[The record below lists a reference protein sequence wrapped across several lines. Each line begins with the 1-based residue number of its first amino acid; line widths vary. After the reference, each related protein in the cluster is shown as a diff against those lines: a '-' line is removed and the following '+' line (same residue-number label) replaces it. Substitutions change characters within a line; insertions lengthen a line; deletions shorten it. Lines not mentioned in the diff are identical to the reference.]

1 MLGSGAGNA
10 NPHGVNNARK
20 VLLLSGFVAI
30 TMACSPPVPPALPDS
45 GEEDSGVVTFDGGG
59 DAGLF
64 EIHRRDAGELIVDSG
79 LPWTWAAVE
88 AVISAPPTS
97 ASVTGRWMPVSPM
110 SVGRAWA
117 GGVLLLDGRVV
128 GIPFNESSVLVID
141 PATNTSE
148 RWPITGGAVEEGWQ
162 GGVLLPDG
170 KVIAFPRNAHRFL
183 RIDPVAR
190 TATPF
195 GDDLSDTG
203 LAGVDKFRGGVLGL
217 NGQVYAAPSMATFI
231 ARLNPTTGTV
241 TRVPIPPTVDRGR
254 TQGAV
259 LFPTGDIVMWPSFD
273 MPGLLVIPGRDG
285 VADEVWLLPRPSVVG
300 APAFNAGGV
309 VTGIEKAV
317 APPHQNAMPLRYEA
331 GVLTWGA
338 PLPGVSPQAANAWFF
353 AAWST
358 NGHFYAAP
366 FGQEQAIGFSQ
377 TGAPALLSFD
387 PGASMFRSVLG
398 VVALPDG
405 RVIGIPHDRSAW
417 LELSPSGRRTL
428 PIEAFTSPWLNKL

>member
-1 MLGSGAGNA
+1 MQPGL
-10 NPHGVNNARK
+10 GVNNVRK
-20 VLLLSGFVAI
+20 MQLLSGFVVI
-30 TMACSPPVPPALPDS
+30 TMACSPPVPTSTPDS
-45 GEEDSGVVTFDGGG
+45 GEDAGVAEVDGGSG

-64 EIHRRDAGELIVDSG
+64 EIYRRDAGELVLDSG

-88 AVISAPPTS
+88 QVISAPPAS
-97 ASVTGRWMPVSPM
+97 GSVTGRWIPVSPT
-110 SVGRAWA
+110 SVDRAWA

-128 GIPFNESSVLVID
+128 AIPFNESSVLVIN

-148 RWPITGGAVEEGWQ
+148 RWPITGGGVEEGWQ

-170 KVIAFPRNAHRFL
+170 KVIAFPRNAGRFL

-190 TATPF
+190 TVTPF

-203 LAGVDKFRGGVLGL
+203 LAGGVDKFRGGVLGL

-231 ARLNPTTGTV
+231 ARLDPASGTV
-241 TRVPIPPTVDRGR
+241 TRVPIPPTINRGR

-273 MPGLLVIPGRDG
+273 MPGLLVIPGRQG
-285 VADEVWLLPRPSVVG
+285 VADEVWLMPRPSVMG
-300 APAFNAGGV
+300 PPAFNAGGV

-331 GVLTWGA
+331 GRLTWDS

-366 FGQEQAIGFSQ
+366 FGQEQAIGFSLS
-377 TGAPALLSFD
+377 GPPSLLPFD
-387 PGASMFRSVLG
+387 PGASIFRSVLG

-405 RVIGIPHDRSAW
+405 RVIGIPHARSAW
-417 LELSPSGRRTL
+417 LELSPAGRRTL
-428 PIEAFTSPWLNKL
+428 PIEAFTSPYLNKL